1 MCGISGF
8 VGAGEQRDLDEM
20 LASLSHRGPDDSGTW
35 FDAQRGV
42 YLGSRR
48 LAVRDL
54 DGGAQPMCSDTGDL
68 VVVCNGEIYNAAQLR
83 AELEAHGHR
92 FLSSH
97 SDTEV
102 LLHGWRQ
109 WGEDLVPR
117 LSGMW
122 AFALLDRGQQRLF
135 LSRDRFGQKPLY
147 VYQQGGTFAFA
158 SEVGAFRHHRS
169 IQLSLSRRGLHKYC
183 AHGYFPGEHTIYDEV
198 RKLRSGHNLSFDLRE
213 STAHSSRYWTYR
225 IEPQGGCDERAA
237 SRWAEQ
243 VRALL
248 QQSVR
253 RRMVSDVPLGI
264 FLSGGLDSSAIAAI
278 AAAER
283 GAAPLLSFSVGF
295 EDSSFDETPE
305 AQAAAQLSGTEHHIS
320 MFTAQ
325 RLPAVV
331 RAVFDHLDE
340 PLSDSSML
348 SYYVLCKSARK
359 HVTVAL
365 GGDAGDELFA
375 GYDPFRALRFADLAE
390 RVLPRRVHRGIQ
402 ALVSRLSPSHGYMPI
417 RFKLDRALRGIG
429 HSPALWNPLWLAPV
443 SPGELGE
450 LLDEPVEL
458 EELYSEAI
466 ELWDSCGAEH
476 PVDRSLEFF
485 GSLFLQD
492 DILVK
497 VDRMSMMHGLEVRS
511 PFLDHD
517 LVECVRRIPHGLKLH
532 GTTTKYILKKALEP
546 LLPASIIHRQKVGFS
561 APLGQWLANGSLSVD
576 AEALPAAWAHEAVHD
591 KVRRHREGRDDHRLM
606 LWNLFAL
613 SEFMK
618 RDGARVASSAPERAR
633 ATPDL

>member
-1 MCGISGF
+1 
-8 VGAGEQRDLDEM
+8 
-20 LASLSHRGPDDSGTW
+20 
-35 FDAQRGV
+35 
-42 YLGSRR
+42 
-48 LAVRDL
+48 
-54 DGGAQPMCSDTGDL
+54 
-68 VVVCNGEIYNAAQLR
+68 
-83 AELEAHGHR
+83 
-92 FLSSH
+92 
-97 SDTEV
+97 
-102 LLHGWRQ
+102 
-109 WGEDLVPR
+109 
-117 LSGMW
+117 
-122 AFALLDRGQQRLF
+122 
-135 LSRDRFGQKPLY
+135 
-147 VYQQGGTFAFA
+147 
-158 SEVGAFRHHRS
+158 
-169 IQLSLSRRGLHKYC
+169 
-183 AHGYFPGEHTIYDEV
+183 
-198 RKLRSGHNLSFDLRE
+198 
-213 STAHSSRYWTYR
+213 
-225 IEPQGGCDERAA
+225 
-237 SRWAEQ
+237 
-243 VRALL
+243 
-248 QQSVR
+248 
-253 RRMVSDVPLGI
+253 
-264 FLSGGLDSSAIAAI
+264 
-278 AAAER
+278 
-283 GAAPLLSFSVGF
+283 
-295 EDSSFDETPE
+295 
-305 AQAAAQLSGTEHHIS
+305 
-320 MFTAQ
+320 
-325 RLPAVV
+325 
-331 RAVFDHLDE
+331 
-340 PLSDSSML
+340 
-348 SYYVLCKSARK
+348 
-359 HVTVAL
+359 
-365 GGDAGDELFA
+365 
-375 GYDPFRALRFADLAE
+375 
-390 RVLPRRVHRGIQ
+390 
-402 ALVSRLSPSHGYMPI
+402 MPI

-546 LLPASIIHRQKVGFS
+546 LLPTSIIHRQKVGFS